1 MNEDKFRLDSK
12 VAVVTG
18 SGKGIGRAIGLTF
31 ARAGANVVFSARSE
45 SDIQKNAKEANKFGV
60 KALAIPCDVMDEAQL
75 QELAEKTVAA
85 LGGIDIVVNVAGGAL
100 PNQIENTTRNQL
112 NEAFDFNVSSAFSFT
127 RICLPHLRKSKGC
140 VVNISSAAGRV
151 IQKNFSVYGTV
162 KAGLS
167 YMTKMMAQDLAPD
180 VRINA
185 IAPGGIMTDA
195 LRMFLDESML
205 QKMCDLTPMKR
216 LGDAEDIAL
225 AALFLAS
232 PASSWVT
239 GKVLEI
245 DGGMEATNMPF

>member
-100 PNQIENTTRNQL
+100 PNQIENTTRNQF

-127 RICLPHLRKSKGC
+127 RICLPHLRKSRGC

-195 LRMFLDESML
+195 LRMFLDEAML

>member
-127 RICLPHLRKSKGC
+127 RICLPHLRKSRGC

-195 LRMFLDESML
+195 LRMFLDEAML